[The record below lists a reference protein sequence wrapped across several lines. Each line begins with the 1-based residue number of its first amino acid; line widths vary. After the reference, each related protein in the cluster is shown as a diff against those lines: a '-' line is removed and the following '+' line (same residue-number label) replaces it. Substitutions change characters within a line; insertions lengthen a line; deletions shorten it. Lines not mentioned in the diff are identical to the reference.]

1 MYYMEVKVGH
11 KRFTFLHNYTIIV
24 AIKDLVI
31 VCQSSYIGVPQHMG
45 WSMELVD
52 MYMYV
57 SCMYHDRSCIIV
69 VATSMSSPLV

>member
-31 VCQSSYIGVPQHMG
+31 VCQSSYIGVPQHG
-45 WSMELVD
+45 LKHGISRYVHVCKL
-52 MYMYV
+52 YV
-57 SCMYHDRSCIIV
+57 S
-69 VATSMSSPLV
+69 